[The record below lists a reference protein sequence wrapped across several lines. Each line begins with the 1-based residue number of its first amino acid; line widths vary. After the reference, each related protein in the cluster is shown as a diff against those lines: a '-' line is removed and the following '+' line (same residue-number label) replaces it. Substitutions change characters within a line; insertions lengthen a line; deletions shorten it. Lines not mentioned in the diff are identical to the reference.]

1 MQTKEYADITGKYQK
16 NTADA
21 GGFLTGGIFLIVEI
35 HHWMIVRSEQEYYQ
49 GGKADQ
55 NENPYYIQHRFD
67 NHEKEQLQE
76 EGTYETSQMRF
87 GVVAVCLRTEI
98 EEADYVRDRCP

>member
-1 MQTKEYADITGKYQK
+1 M
-16 NTADA
+16 
-21 GGFLTGGIFLIVEI
+21 IVEI